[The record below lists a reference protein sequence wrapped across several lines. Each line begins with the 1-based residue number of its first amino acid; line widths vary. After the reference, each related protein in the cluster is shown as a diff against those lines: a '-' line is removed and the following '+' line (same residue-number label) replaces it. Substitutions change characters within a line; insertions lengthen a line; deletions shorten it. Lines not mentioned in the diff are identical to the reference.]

1 MYTTTIDPVIG
12 IHSLPN
18 EILCQIFLFVVSRN
32 PGEYSVSELEL
43 SYVCS
48 RWNAVALSLPSLWSS
63 ICVLAHEDSESEA
76 VRRLTELYLGRS
88 GTGPLDLFLH
98 IREASSLM
106 DLLCTQAYRWRR
118 FHLVTKAH
126 RNFLDLGFTELSSLE
141 SLSLALDDQ
150 FPIDA
155 SSKGRM
161 WFNAPRLHTLS
172 LDMTIFELEQFEL
185 PWHQLRHLRM
195 EYLNLDQMHKI
206 LCLCTSVVTA
216 TFISCAN
223 DFSFRD
229 PVPYTCLFL
238 SSLTIIASHRLE
250 TLGPDITH
258 CIYPSLS
265 ELTLISGSQEFSFS
279 HGIVPNLTSLV
290 IRSGC
295 HLTSLTL
302 HGISYSSKHL
312 MELLQAISPSLVK
325 LDLCDVDHRAWNF
338 LQLQKWLIQAL
349 IWLPT
354 PGFTVLGSE
363 MSLSQAPGHLLP
375 HLKEFGIRFPGSRR
389 DESIDRVKL
398 GEVLKMVESR
408 RPSSTTSESTSRTR
422 GLGRSIVNDSDTCLG
437 TVLETLHLG
446 RLWNTRI
453 PLEFNNRL
461 RALKDDGL
469 EITAL

>member
-12 IHSLPN
+12 IYSLPN

-32 PGEYSVSELEL
+32 PGEYSVSELQL

-88 GTGPLDLFLH
+88 GTEPLDLFLH

-106 DLLCTQAYRWRR
+106 ELLCTQAYRWRH

-126 RNFLDLGFTELSSLE
+126 RNFLDLGFAELSSLE
-141 SLSLALDDQ
+141 SLSIALDDQ
-150 FPIDA
+150 LPFDT
-155 SSKGRM
+155 SSKSRM
-161 WFNAPRLHTLS
+161 WFNTPRLHTLS

-185 PWHQLRHLRM
+185 PWHQLRHLTM
-195 EYLNLDQMHKI
+195 EYLNLDQMHKAI
-206 LCLCTSVVTA
+206 CLCISVVTA
-216 TFISCAN
+216 TFTSCAN

-229 PVPYTCLFL
+229 PAPYTCLFL

-295 HLTSLTL
+295 RLTSLTL

-325 LDLCDVDHRAWNF
+325 LDLCDVDH
-338 LQLQKWLIQAL
+338 
-349 IWLPT
+349 LP
-354 PGFTVLGSE
+354 GSGT
-363 MSLSQAPGHLLP
+363 SLSQIPGYLLP
-375 HLKEFGIRFPGSRR
+375 QLKEFGIRFPGSRR

-398 GEVLKMVESR
+398 SEVLRMVESR
-408 RPSSTTSESTSRTR
+408 RPSSTLVGTQS
-422 GLGRSIVNDSDTCLG
+422 RSIVNDSDTCLG
-437 TVLETLHLG
+437 TGLEKLHLG
-446 RLWNTRI
+446 RLWNARI

-461 RALKDDGL
+461 RALKDNGL